1 MHGDE
6 MTAASPGPP
15 PASGAWRPEDPAG
28 QRQFLTLFAAPD
40 RPLELELGGTLSP
53 VVLAYETWGEL
64 DRTGSNAV
72 LVAHA
77 LTGDSHAAGP
87 AGPGHR
93 YPGWW
98 DHSIGPG
105 KDIDTNRWF
114 VVCPNVL
121 GGCQGTTGPSSAAP
135 DGRPYGSR
143 FPRITI
149 RDQVAVEA
157 AMADALGID
166 RWAAVIGG
174 SMGGM
179 RALEWAVGH
188 PDRLELA
195 VVVACGAAAS
205 AEEIGLCSV
214 QNEAIRADPAFR
226 GGDYYGAA
234 PGEGPHRGMGIARRI
249 GHLSYRSEAELQARF
264 GRAPQPGENPLAGT
278 AEAGSAGEVQGAGD
292 VGSGGGAQGRYAVE
306 SYLDHH
312 ADKLARRFDAGS
324 YVVLSE
330 AMNHHDVGRGRGG
343 LGAALGGVRCRVAV
357 AGIDSD
363 RLYPLRLQQEL
374 AELLPGRPEVT
385 VISSMYGH
393 DSFLIESE
401 AVGRFIRTA
410 LQGGGGAGVVEERA
424 G

>member
-1 MHGDE
+1 
-6 MTAASPGPP
+6 MTTATPGPP
-15 PASGAWRPEDPAG
+15 PATGAWRPGDPPG
-28 QRQFLTLFAAPD
+28 HRQFVTLFED
-40 RPLELELGGTLSP
+40 EPLRLEMGGTLSP
-53 VVLAYETWGEL
+53 VVVAYETWGEL
-64 DRTGSNAV
+64 DRAKGNGV

-87 AGPGHR
+87 ASPGHR
-93 YPGWW
+93 YAGWW
-98 DHSIGPG
+98 DHSIGPD

-121 GGCQGTTGPSSAAP
+121 GSCQGTTGPSSLAP

-143 FPRITI
+143 FPTITI
-149 RDQVAVEA
+149 RDQVVVEA
-157 AMADALGID
+157 ALADALGIE

-179 RALEWAVGH
+179 RALEWAVGY
-188 PDRLELA
+188 PDRVERA

-205 AEEIGLCSV
+205 AEQIGLCAV
-214 QNEAIRADPAFR
+214 QNEAILADPGWR
-226 GGDYYGAA
+226 GGDYYDAG

-249 GHLSYRSEAELQARF
+249 GHLSYRSEPELAARF
-264 GRAPQPGENPLAGT
+264 GRSPQPGEDAFR
-278 AEAGSAGEVQGAGD
+278 E
-292 VGSGGGAQGRYAVE
+292 GRYAVE

-343 LGAALGGVRCRVAV
+343 LAEALGRVRCKVAI

-363 RLYPLRLQQEL
+363 RLYPLYLQREM
-374 AELLPGRPEVT
+374 AELLPGRPDVT
-385 VISSMYGH
+385 VVHSMYGH

-401 AVGRFIRTA
+401 AVGDFIRKALEDDDTA
-410 LQGGGGAGVVEERA
+410 EAKVG
-424 G
+424 

>member
-1 MHGDE
+1 MQGDE
-6 MTAASPGPP
+6 MTTASLGPP
-15 PASGAWRPEDPAG
+15 PATGAWRPGDPPG
-28 QRQFLTLFAAPD
+28 HRQFVTLFED
-40 RPLELELGGTLSP
+40 EPLRLELGGTLSP
-53 VVLAYETWGEL
+53 VVVAYETWGEL
-64 DRTGSNAV
+64 DRARSNGV
-72 LVAHA
+72 LIAHA

-93 YPGWW
+93 FPGWW

-105 KDIDTNRWF
+105 KDIDTDEWF

-121 GGCQGTTGPSSAAP
+121 GGCQGTTGPSSIAP
-135 DGRPYGSR
+135 DGSPYGSR
-143 FPRITI
+143 FPAITI

-157 AMADALGID
+157 ALADVLGIE

-179 RALEWAVGH
+179 RALEWAVGY
-188 PDRLELA
+188 PDRLERA
-195 VVVACGAAAS
+195 IVVACGAAAS
-205 AEEIGLCSV
+205 AEQIGLCAV
-214 QNEAIRADPAFR
+214 QNEAIQADPAWR
-226 GGDYYGAA
+226 GGDYYDAG

-249 GHLSYRSEAELQARF
+249 GHLSYRSEAELATRF
-264 GRAPQPGENPLAGT
+264 GRAPQPGEDAF
-278 AEAGSAGEVQGAGD
+278 GA
-292 VGSGGGAQGRYAVE
+292 GRYAVE

-324 YVVLSE
+324 YVVLSA

-343 LGAALGGVRCRVAV
+343 LAAALARVRCRVSI

-363 RLYPLRLQQEL
+363 RLYPLYLQQEM
-374 AELLPGRPEVT
+374 AELLPGRPDVT
-385 VISSMYGH
+385 VVHSMYGH

-401 AVGRFIRTA
+401 AVGAFIRKA
-410 LQGGGGAGVVEERA
+410 LEDDKPGNAAERV

>member
-1 MHGDE
+1 MQGDE
-6 MTAASPGPP
+6 ITTAGSGPP
-15 PASGAWRPEDPAG
+15 PATGAWREGDPRG
-28 QRQFLTLFAAPD
+28 HRQFIRLFED
-40 RPLELELGGTLSP
+40 EPLRLELGGTLSP
-53 VVLAYETWGEL
+53 VVVAYETWGEL
-64 DRTGSNAV
+64 DRSRSNGV

-93 YPGWW
+93 FPGWW

-105 KDIDTNRWF
+105 KDIDTDAWF

-121 GGCQGTTGPSSAAP
+121 GGCQGTTGPSSVAP
-135 DGRPYGSR
+135 DGNPYGSR
-143 FPRITI
+143 FPAITI

-157 AMADALGID
+157 ALADVLGIE

-188 PDRLELA
+188 PDRLERA
-195 VVVACGAAAS
+195 IVVACGAAAS
-205 AEEIGLCSV
+205 AEQIGLCAV
-214 QNEAIRADPAFR
+214 QNEAIRADPAWR
-226 GGDYYGAA
+226 GGDYYDAG

-249 GHLSYRSEAELQARF
+249 GHLSYRSEPELATRF
-264 GRAPQPGENPLAGT
+264 GRAPQPGEDAF
-278 AEAGSAGEVQGAGD
+278 GA
-292 VGSGGGAQGRYAVE
+292 GRYAVE

-343 LGAALGGVRCRVAV
+343 MAEALARVRCRVSI

-363 RLYPLRLQQEL
+363 RLYPLYLQQEM
-374 AELLPGRPEVT
+374 AELLPGRPDVT
-385 VISSMYGH
+385 VVHSMYGH

-401 AVGRFIRTA
+401 VVGAFIRKA
-410 LQGGGGAGVVEERA
+410 LEDDDTGNAAERV

>member
-6 MTAASPGPP
+6 MTAATPGPP
-15 PASGAWRPEDPAG
+15 PATGAWRPGDPPG
-28 QRQFLTLFAAPD
+28 RRQFVTLFADA
-40 RPLELELGGTLSP
+40 PLELELGGTLSP
-53 VVLAYETWGEL
+53 VVVAFETWGEL
-64 DRTGSNAV
+64 DREQGNAV

-98 DHSIGPG
+98 DHSVGPG
-105 KDIDTNRWF
+105 QDIDTNRWF

-121 GGCQGTTGPSSAAP
+121 GGCQGTTGPSSEAP

-143 FPRITI
+143 FPAITI
-149 RDQVAVEA
+149 RDQVTVEVA
-157 AMADALGID
+157 LADALGID
-166 RWAAVIGG
+166 RWAAVVGG

-179 RALEWAVGH
+179 RALEWAVGY
-188 PDRLELA
+188 PDRLERA

-205 AEEIGLCSV
+205 AEQIALCSV

-226 GGDYYGAA
+226 GGDYYDAA

-249 GHLSYRSEAELQARF
+249 GHLSYRSEPELEARF
-264 GRAPQPGENPLAGT
+264 GRAPQAGENPLAG
-278 AEAGSAGEVQGAGD
+278 
-292 VGSGGGAQGRYAVE
+292 SGGAEGRYAVE

-324 YVVLSE
+324 YVVLSA

-343 LGAALGGVRCRVAV
+343 LAAALARVRCRVAV

-385 VISSMYGH
+385 VISSLYGH

-401 AVGRFIRTA
+401 TVGAFIRAA
-410 LQGGGGAGVVEERA
+410 LEDGERGTGLAEERA

>member
-1 MHGDE
+1 MHADE
-6 MTAASPGPP
+6 VTTASSGPP
-15 PASGAWRPEDPAG
+15 PATGAWRPGDPPG
-28 QRQFLTLFAAPD
+28 HRQFVTLFED
-40 RPLELELGGTLSP
+40 EPLRLELGGTLSP
-53 VVLAYETWGEL
+53 VVVAYETWGEL
-64 DRTGSNAV
+64 DRSRSNGV

-105 KDIDTNRWF
+105 KDIDTDEWF

-121 GGCQGTTGPSSAAP
+121 GGCQGTTGPSSIAP
-135 DGRPYGSR
+135 DGKPYGSR
-143 FPRITI
+143 FPTITI

-157 AMADALGID
+157 ALADHLGID

-188 PDRLELA
+188 PDRLERA
-195 VVVACGAAAS
+195 VLVACGAAAS
-205 AEEIGLCSV
+205 AEQIGLCAV
-214 QNEAIRADPAFR
+214 QNEAIRADPAWR
-226 GGDYYGAA
+226 GGDYYDAG

-249 GHLSYRSEAELQARF
+249 GHLSYRSEPELATRF
-264 GRAPQPGENPLAGT
+264 GRAPQPGEDAF
-278 AEAGSAGEVQGAGD
+278 GA
-292 VGSGGGAQGRYAVE
+292 GRYAVE

-324 YVVLSE
+324 YIALSE

-343 LGAALGGVRCRVAV
+343 VAAALARVRCKVSI

-363 RLYPLRLQQEL
+363 RLYPLYLQQEM
-374 AELLPGRPEVT
+374 AELLPGRPDVT
-385 VISSMYGH
+385 VIHSLYGH

-401 AVGRFIRTA
+401 AVGAFIRKA
-410 LQGGGGAGVVEERA
+410 LEDDAGTSEERA

>member
-1 MHGDE
+1 MHADE
-6 MTAASPGPP
+6 VTTAIPGPP
-15 PASGAWRPEDPAG
+15 PATGAWRPGDPPG
-28 QRQFLTLFAAPD
+28 HRQFVTLFED
-40 RPLELELGGTLSP
+40 EPLRLETGGTLSP
-53 VVLAYETWGEL
+53 VVVAYETWGSL
-64 DRTGSNAV
+64 DRSRSNAV

-93 YPGWW
+93 YTGWW

-105 KDIDTNRWF
+105 KDIDTNEWF

-121 GGCQGTTGPSSAAP
+121 GGCQGTTGPSSLAP

-143 FPRITI
+143 FPTITI
-149 RDQVAVEA
+149 RDQVVVEA
-157 AMADALGID
+157 ALADTLGIE

-179 RALEWAVGH
+179 RALEWAVGY
-188 PDRLELA
+188 PDRLERA
-195 VVVACGAAAS
+195 IVVACGASAS
-205 AEEIGLCSV
+205 AEQIGLCAV
-214 QNEAIRADPAFR
+214 QNEAILADPGWR
-226 GGDYYGAA
+226 GGDYYDAG

-249 GHLSYRSEAELQARF
+249 GHLSYRSEPELAARF
-264 GRAPQPGENPLAGT
+264 GRSPQPGEDAF
-278 AEAGSAGEVQGAGD
+278 GE
-292 VGSGGGAQGRYAVE
+292 GRYAVE

-343 LGAALGGVRCRVAV
+343 LAPALARVRCKVAI

-363 RLYPLRLQQEL
+363 RLYPLYLQQEM
-374 AELLPGRPEVT
+374 AELLPSRPDVT
-385 VISSMYGH
+385 VVHSLYGH

-401 AVGRFIRTA
+401 AVGAFIRRA
-410 LQGGGGAGVVEERA
+410 LEDDAGKAKERA

>member
-6 MTAASPGPP
+6 MTAAAPGPP
-15 PASGAWRPEDPAG
+15 PATGAWRPGDPPG
-28 QRQFLTLFAAPD
+28 RRQFVTLFADAT
-40 RPLELELGGTLSP
+40 RPLRLEFGATLSP
-53 VVLAYETWGEL
+53 VAVAYETWGEL
-64 DRTGSNAV
+64 DRARGNAV
-72 LVAHA
+72 LIAHA

-121 GGCQGTTGPSSAAP
+121 GGCQGTTGPSSEAP
-135 DGRPYGSR
+135 DGRPYGGR
-143 FPRITI
+143 FPTITI

-157 AMADALGID
+157 ALADVLGIE
-166 RWAAVIGG
+166 RWAAVVGG

-188 PDRLELA
+188 PDRLERA

-205 AEEIGLCSV
+205 AEQIALCSI

-226 GGDYYGAA
+226 GGDYHDAG

-249 GHLSYRSEAELQARF
+249 GHLSYRSEAELAVRF
-264 GRAPQPGENPLAGT
+264 GRAPQPGEDPL
-278 AEAGSAGEVQGAGD
+278 GAG
-292 VGSGGGAQGRYAVE
+292 GRYAIE

-343 LGAALGGVRCRVAV
+343 VAAALAGVRCTVAI

-363 RLYPLRLQQEL
+363 RLYPLYQQRDI

-385 VISSMYGH
+385 VIEALYGH

-401 AVGRFIRTA
+401 AVGAFIRSA
-410 LQGGGGAGVVEERA
+410 LEGGEDGVAEERA

>member
-1 MHGDE
+1 
-6 MTAASPGPP
+6 MTAATPGPP
-15 PASGAWRPEDPAG
+15 PATGAWRPGDPAG
-28 QRQFLTLFAAPD
+28 RRQFVTLFAEPE
-40 RPLELELGGTLSP
+40 RPLRLEFGGTLSP
-53 VVLAYETWGEL
+53 VVVAYETWGEL
-64 DRTGSNAV
+64 DRAKTNAV

-87 AGPGHR
+87 AEPGHR

-105 KDIDTNRWF
+105 KDMDTNRWF

-121 GGCQGTTGPSSAAP
+121 GGCQGTTGPASAAP

-157 AMADALGID
+157 ALADALGID

-179 RALEWAVGH
+179 RALEWAVGY
-188 PDRLELA
+188 PDRLERA

-205 AEEIGLCSV
+205 AEQIGLCAV
-214 QNEAIRADPAFR
+214 QNEAIRADPGFR
-226 GGDYYGAA
+226 GGDYYDAA
-234 PGEGPHRGMGIARRI
+234 PGEGPHRGMGLARRI
-249 GHLSYRSEAELQARF
+249 GHLSYRSEPELDVRF
-264 GRAPQPGENPLAGT
+264 GRAPQPGEDAFAG
-278 AEAGSAGEVQGAGD
+278 
-292 VGSGGGAQGRYAVE
+292 GRYAVE

-343 LGAALGGVRCRVAV
+343 LAAALGRVRCRAAV

-363 RLYPLRLQQEL
+363 RLYPLRLQREL
-374 AELLPGRPEVT
+374 AELLPGRPELT
-385 VISSMYGH
+385 VISSLHGH

-401 AVGRFIRTA
+401 AVGAFIRKA
-410 LQGGGGAGVVEERA
+410 LEDEGAVPEVRA

>member
-1 MHGDE
+1 VGH
-6 MTAASPGPP
+6 
-15 PASGAWRPEDPAG
+15 
-28 QRQFLTLFAAPD
+28 RQFVTLFED
-40 RPLELELGGTLSP
+40 EQLQLELGGSLSP
-53 VVLAYETWGEL
+53 VVVAYETWGEL
-64 DRTGSNAV
+64 DRARSNAV

-87 AGPGHR
+87 AGPGHL

-105 KDIDTNRWF
+105 KDIDTKRWF

-121 GGCQGTTGPSSAAP
+121 GGCQGTTGPSSPAP
-135 DGRPYGSR
+135 DGKPYGSR
-143 FPRITI
+143 FPAITI

-157 AMADALGID
+157 ALTDALGIE

-188 PDRLELA
+188 PDRLERA

-205 AEEIGLCSV
+205 AEEIGLCSIQV
-214 QNEAIRADPAFR
+214 EAIRADPAFR
-226 GGDYYGAA
+226 GGDYYDAA

-249 GHLSYRSEAELQARF
+249 GHISYRSEPELDARF
-264 GRAPQPGENPLAGT
+264 GRAPQPGEDAF
-278 AEAGSAGEVQGAGD
+278 GE
-292 VGSGGGAQGRYAVE
+292 GRYAVQ

-343 LGAALGGVRCRVAV
+343 LASAIGGVRCKVSV

-374 AELLPGRPEVT
+374 CEALPGRPELT
-385 VISSMYGH
+385 VIHSMYGH

-401 AVGRFIRTA
+401 AVGAFIRAA
-410 LQGGGGAGVVEERA
+410 LEDDESGNGAAGVEERA

>member
-1 MHGDE
+1 
-6 MTAASPGPP
+6 MTTASLGPP
-15 PASGAWRPEDPAG
+15 PATGAWRPGDPPG
-28 QRQFLTLFAAPD
+28 HRQFVTLFED
-40 RPLELELGGTLSP
+40 EPLRLELGGTLSP
-53 VVLAYETWGEL
+53 VVVAYETWGEL
-64 DRTGSNAV
+64 DRARSNGV
-72 LVAHA
+72 LIAHA

-93 YPGWW
+93 FPGWW

-105 KDIDTNRWF
+105 KDIDTDEWF

-121 GGCQGTTGPSSAAP
+121 GGCQGTTGPSSIAP
-135 DGRPYGSR
+135 DGSPYGSR
-143 FPRITI
+143 FPAITI

-157 AMADALGID
+157 ALADVLGIE

-179 RALEWAVGH
+179 RALEWAVGY
-188 PDRLELA
+188 PDRLERA
-195 VVVACGAAAS
+195 IVVACGAAAS
-205 AEEIGLCSV
+205 AEQIGLCAV
-214 QNEAIRADPAFR
+214 QNEAIQADPAWR
-226 GGDYYGAA
+226 GGDYYDAG

-249 GHLSYRSEAELQARF
+249 GHLSYRSEAELATRF
-264 GRAPQPGENPLAGT
+264 GRAPQPGEDAF
-278 AEAGSAGEVQGAGD
+278 GA
-292 VGSGGGAQGRYAVE
+292 GRYAVE

-324 YVVLSE
+324 YVVLSA

-343 LGAALGGVRCRVAV
+343 LAAALARVRCRVSI

-363 RLYPLRLQQEL
+363 RLYPLYLQQEM
-374 AELLPGRPEVT
+374 AELLPGRPDVT
-385 VISSMYGH
+385 VVHSMYGH

-401 AVGRFIRTA
+401 AVGAFIRKA
-410 LQGGGGAGVVEERA
+410 LEDDEPGNAAERV

>member
-1 MHGDE
+1 
-6 MTAASPGPP
+6 MTTATPGPP
-15 PASGAWRPEDPAG
+15 PATGAWRPGDPAG
-28 QRQFLTLFAAPD
+28 HRQFVTLFDEPG
-40 RPLELELGGTLSP
+40 RPLRLELGGTLSP
-53 VVLAYETWGEL
+53 VVVAYETWGEL
-64 DRTGSNAV
+64 DRSRSNAV

-121 GGCQGTTGPSSAAP
+121 GGCQGTTGPSSIAP

-149 RDQVAVEA
+149 RDQVAVEVA
-157 AMADALGID
+157 LAGALGLE

-188 PDRLELA
+188 PDRLERA

-205 AEEIGLCSV
+205 AEQIGLCSV

-226 GGDYYGAA
+226 GGDYYDAG

-249 GHLSYRSEAELQARF
+249 GHLSYRSEPELAVRF
-264 GRAPQPGENPLAGT
+264 GRAPQPGEEAPGT
-278 AEAGSAGEVQGAGD
+278 
-292 VGSGGGAQGRYAVE
+292 
-306 SYLDHH
+306 
-312 ADKLARRFDAGS
+312 GS

-343 LGAALGGVRCRVAV
+343 LGAALGRVRCKVAI

-363 RLYPLRLQQEL
+363 RLYPLYLQREV

-385 VISSMYGH
+385 VIHSLYGH

-401 AVGRFIRTA
+401 AVGAFIRAA
-410 LQGGGGAGVVEERA
+410 LEGGESGAEERA

>member
-1 MHGDE
+1 MQGDE
-6 MTAASPGPP
+6 ITAAGSGPP
-15 PASGAWRPEDPAG
+15 PATGAWRPGDPPG
-28 QRQFLTLFAAPD
+28 HRQLVTLFENE
-40 RPLELELGGTLSP
+40 PLRLELGGTLSP
-53 VVLAYETWGEL
+53 VVVAYETWGEL
-64 DRTGSNAV
+64 DRARSNGV

-93 YPGWW
+93 FPGWW
-98 DHSIGPG
+98 DHSIGSG
-105 KDIDTNRWF
+105 KDIDTDQWF

-121 GGCQGTTGPSSAAP
+121 GGCQGTTGPSSIAP

-143 FPRITI
+143 FPAITI

-157 AMADALGID
+157 ALADALGIE

-179 RALEWAVGH
+179 RALEWAVGY
-188 PDRLELA
+188 PDRLERA
-195 VVVACGAAAS
+195 IVVACGAAAS
-205 AEEIGLCSV
+205 AEQIGLCAV
-214 QNEAIRADPAFR
+214 QNEAIRADPAWR
-226 GGDYYGAA
+226 GGDYYDAG

-249 GHLSYRSEAELQARF
+249 GHLSYRSEPELAARF
-264 GRAPQPGENPLAGT
+264 GRAPQPGEDAF
-278 AEAGSAGEVQGAGD
+278 GA
-292 VGSGGGAQGRYAVE
+292 GRYAVE

-343 LGAALGGVRCRVAV
+343 LAGALARVRCRMSI

-363 RLYPLRLQQEL
+363 RLYPLYLQQEM
-374 AELLPGRPEVT
+374 AELLPGRPDVT
-385 VISSMYGH
+385 VVHSMYGH

-401 AVGRFIRTA
+401 AVGAFIRKA
-410 LQGGGGAGVVEERA
+410 LEDDDAGNAAERV

>member
-1 MHGDE
+1 M
-6 MTAASPGPP
+6 ASSGPP
-15 PASGAWRPEDPAG
+15 PASGAWRAGDPAG
-28 QRQFLTLFAAPD
+28 QRQFVTLFED
-40 RPLELELGGTLSP
+40 EPLRLELGGSLSP
-53 VVLAYETWGEL
+53 VIVAYETWGEL
-64 DRTGSNAV
+64 DRARSNGV
-72 LVAHA
+72 LIAHA

-93 YPGWW
+93 YAGWW

-105 KDIDTNRWF
+105 KDIDTDEWF

-121 GGCQGTTGPSSAAP
+121 GGCQGTTGPSSTAP

-143 FPRITI
+143 FPTITI

-157 AMADALGID
+157 ALAATLGIE

-179 RALEWAVGH
+179 RALEWAVGY
-188 PDRLELA
+188 PDRLERA
-195 VVVACGAAAS
+195 IVVACGAAAS
-205 AEEIGLCSV
+205 AEQIGLCAV
-214 QNEAIRADPAFR
+214 QNEAIRADPAWR
-226 GGDYYGAA
+226 GGDYYDAG

-249 GHLSYRSEAELQARF
+249 GHLSYRSEPELAARF
-264 GRAPQPGENPLAGT
+264 GRSPQPGEDAF
-278 AEAGSAGEVQGAGD
+278 AE
-292 VGSGGGAQGRYAVE
+292 GRYAVE

-343 LGAALGGVRCRVAV
+343 LAQALARVRCKVSI

-363 RLYPLRLQQEL
+363 RLYPLYLQQEM

-385 VISSMYGH
+385 VVHSLYGH

-401 AVGRFIRTA
+401 AVGAFIRKA
-410 LQGGGGAGVVEERA
+410 LEDDDAGNAAERV